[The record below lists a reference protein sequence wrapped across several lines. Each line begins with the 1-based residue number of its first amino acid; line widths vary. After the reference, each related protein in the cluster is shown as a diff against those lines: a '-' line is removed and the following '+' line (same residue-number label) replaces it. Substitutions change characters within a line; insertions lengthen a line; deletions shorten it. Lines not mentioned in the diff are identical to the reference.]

1 MNKKRQERQ
10 ADFVFTCR
18 LAILSFLTY
27 NLRRI
32 IEVVKLLGKTIRQLS
47 EELQLSKQAI
57 NQRISSIKD
66 FRSKH
71 THKVKNHLEIDEQG
85 VKILAN
91 FDKQKRQDQQVN
103 RQERQAEND
112 KQDKKKTN
120 INDVLLK
127 QLDVKDQQIS
137 KLQKSLDQ
145 QQQLQLA
152 TLAENRQLKGH
163 IQKLNGLLESSNST
177 QKRQATKK
185 NDNLSNNDNSS
196 YIKDKNDKQD
206 KNGVVDADEK
216 QRKIHKNKTN
226 KSWWHFW
233 KNT

>member
-1 MNKKRQERQ
+1 M
-10 ADFVFTCR
+10 
-18 LAILSFLTY
+18 
-27 NLRRI
+27 
-32 IEVVKLLGKTIRQLS
+32 
-47 EELQLSKQAI
+47 
-57 NQRISSIKD
+57 
-66 FRSKH
+66 
-71 THKVKNHLEIDEQG
+71 
-85 VKILAN
+85 LAN
-91 FDKQKRQDQQVN
+91 FDKQKRQDQQVD

-112 KQDKKKTN
+112 KQDKKETI
-120 INDVLLK
+120 INNVLLK

-196 YIKDKNDKQD
+196 YIKDTNDKQD

-233 KNT
+233 KQKSIVQ

>member
-1 MNKKRQERQ
+1 LNKKRQERQ

-85 VKILAN
+85 VKMLAN
-91 FDKQKRQDQQVN
+91 FDKQKRQDQQVD

-112 KQDKKKTN
+112 KQDKKETI
-120 INDVLLK
+120 INNVLLK

-196 YIKDKNDKQD
+196 YIKDTNDKQD

-233 KNT
+233 K

>member
-1 MNKKRQERQ
+1 M
-10 ADFVFTCR
+10 
-18 LAILSFLTY
+18 AILSFFTY

-57 NQRISSIKD
+57 NQRISSIKG

-85 VKILAN
+85 VKMLAN
-91 FDKQKRQDQQVN
+91 FDKQKRQDQQVD
-103 RQERQAEND
+103 RQERQVKNG
-112 KQDKKKTN
+112 KQDKRETN
-120 INDVLLK
+120 VNNVLLK

-152 TLAENRQLKGH
+152 ALAENHQLKNH
-163 IQKLNGLLESSNST
+163 IQELSGLLESSNST
-177 QKRQATKK
+177 QKRQATNR
-185 NDNLSNNDNSS
+185 NDNLSNSTNSS
-196 YIKDKNDKQD
+196 NTMDKNDKQE
-206 KNGVVDADEK
+206 KKHVVDYDERQK
-216 QRKIHKNKTN
+216 QIHKNKTN

-233 KNT
+233 

>member
-1 MNKKRQERQ
+1 M
-10 ADFVFTCR
+10 
-18 LAILSFLTY
+18 
-27 NLRRI
+27 
-32 IEVVKLLGKTIRQLS
+32 VKLLGKTIRQLS

-85 VKILAN
+85 VKMLAN
-91 FDKQKRQDQQVN
+91 FDKQKRQE
-103 RQERQAEND
+103 RQTNRQAEND
-112 KQDKKKTN
+112 KDKN
-120 INDVLLK
+120 IDQILLK

-145 QQQLQLA
+145 QQQLHLA

-185 NDNLSNNDNSS
+185 NDNLPNSVKPHN
-196 YIKDKNDKQD
+196 IKDKNDKQD
-206 KNGVVDADEK
+206 RNSVVGAGK
-216 QRKIHKNKTN
+216 MQRKIHKNKTN

-233 KNT
+233 